1 MQGEVAVTKELEQKV
16 KALEYDV
23 KALKSEFQRSLLDMQ
38 EQLLIHYYPSLR
50 ADDASPT
57 EGVIQSLQ
65 QIRQKKA
72 ELSPRKG

>member
-1 MQGEVAVTKELEQKV
+1 MSKEAEQTV
-16 KALEYDV
+16 KALEYDM
-23 KALKSEFQRSLLDMQ
+23 KAVKSEFQRSLLDIQ

-50 ADDASPT
+50 ADHTAPT

-72 ELSPRKG
+72 ELSPKKK

>member
-1 MQGEVAVTKELEQKV
+1 MTKELEQKV
-16 KALEYDV
+16 KVLEYDV

-50 ADDASPT
+50 ADDTSPT

-65 QIRQKKA
+65 QIRQKRA
-72 ELSPRKG
+72 ELSPGKD